1 MVSGTPQGTILGP
14 ILFVSYINHI
24 ADCVSS
30 NIKLFADDTKI
41 YRELRNLTSDIQM
54 LQSDLDSLG
63 HWANTVL
70 CKSNE
75 SVIRRNSR
83 ISGLFDEK
91 WRSFVHLESS
101 KKIQRIFALPIVLV
115 NANSCLPIIWPDFS
129 SESSLF
135 SNFPSNFLAKMRSV
149 R

>member
-1 MVSGTPQGTILGP
+1 M
-14 ILFVSYINHI
+14 
-24 ADCVSS
+24 A
-30 NIKLFADDTKI
+30 
-41 YRELRNLTSDIQM
+41 RNLLHSF
-54 LQSDLDSLG
+54 
-63 HWANTVL
+63 ANPFLVEDTVL

-115 NANSCLPIIWPDFS
+115 NANFQAVI
-129 SESSLF
+129 
-135 SNFPSNFLAKMRSV
+135 RV
-149 R
+149 YR

>member
-1 MVSGTPQGTILGP
+1 MLNDLAGVVRVSAIHRTEHG
-14 ILFVSYINHI
+14 
-24 ADCVSS
+24 S
-30 NIKLFADDTKI
+30 NIT
-41 YRELRNLTSDIQM
+41 RNLQAVI
-54 LQSDLDSLG
+54 
-63 HWANTVL
+63 TVL

-115 NANSCLPIIWPDFS
+115 NANFQAVI
-129 SESSLF
+129 
-135 SNFPSNFLAKMRSV
+135 RV
-149 R
+149 Y